1 MTRIQDRSRIC
12 TTQWDWKD
20 QKGNREDS
28 AVRDDLNIK
37 KNNNTI
43 NTK

>member
-1 MTRIQDRSRIC
+1 MTRIQDRSRIF
-12 TTQWDWKD
+12 TTQWDLKD

-28 AVRDDLNIK
+28 AVSDDLNIK

-43 NTK
+43 NTR